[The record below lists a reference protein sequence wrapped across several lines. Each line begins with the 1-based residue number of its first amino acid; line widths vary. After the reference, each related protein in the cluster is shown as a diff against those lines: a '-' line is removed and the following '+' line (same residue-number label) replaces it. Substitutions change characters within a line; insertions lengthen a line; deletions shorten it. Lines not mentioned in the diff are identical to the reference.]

1 MMMRKINYNLIGN
14 KTRIDILIT
23 TSTTTIYISPKV
35 NFYNNTITELKL
47 KLELNNLYFGKWVF
61 L

>member
-1 MMMRKINYNLIGN
+1 MMMREINYNLIGN

-23 TSTTTIYISPKV
+23 TTTTIYIFPKV

-47 KLELNNLYFGKWVF
+47 KLELNNLCFEK
-61 L
+61 